1 MTEASLKVMGHSSR
15 HGAGQYAT
23 CVDFSRIFAEDMK
36 NLYLLALV
44 LTADSEKAEQ
54 CFVSGLDD
62 CISGNHVFREWARS
76 WARRVVI
83 KNAIRMIAPGRER
96 PGQVLYPATTKGAQ
110 VSTGSKTQ
118 RVPVEISGIFEL
130 PALERFAFV
139 MSVLE
144 GYSDLDC
151 ALLLGCTRESLIRAR
166 LQALERM
173 SGLEAHTGLHG
184 NTGMMA
190 ESSREDGGSIEAL
203 DRRVRLATPA

>member
-1 MTEASLKVMGHSSR
+1 MMTEASLKVMGHSSR
-15 HGAGQYAT
+15 HGSAQYAT

-62 CISGNHVFREWARS
+62 CISGNQVFREWARS

-96 PGQVLYPATTKGAQ
+96 ASQVLYPAATKAAQ
-110 VSTGSKTQ
+110 VSNGSHAQ
-118 RVPVEISGIFEL
+118 RIPVEISSIFEL
-130 PALERFAFV
+130 PPLERFAFV

-144 GYSDLDC
+144 GYSDLDS
-151 ALLLGCTRESLIRAR
+151 ALLLRCTRESLNRAR
-166 LQALERM
+166 LRALERI
-173 SGLEAHTGLHG
+173 SDLKIHKGLQG
-184 NTGMMA
+184 NTTF
-190 ESSREDGGSIEAL
+190 REDRASIEEKL
-203 DRRVRLATPA
+203 DLRVRLATPA